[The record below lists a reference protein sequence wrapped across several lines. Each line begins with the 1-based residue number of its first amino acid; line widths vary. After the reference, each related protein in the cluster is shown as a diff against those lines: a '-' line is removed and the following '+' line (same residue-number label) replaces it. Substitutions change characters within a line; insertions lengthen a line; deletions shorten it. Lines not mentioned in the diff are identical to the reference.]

1 MTRVTDDRR
10 MAKLACTT
18 FDGALASVATGL
30 MARGRQATGLILS
43 GAGDGYTVTISRTWR
58 RCNCGVGGCAVCR
71 TGLVTVNLL
80 RRRTFIN
87 V

>member
-1 MTRVTDDRR
+1 VTRVTDDGR
-10 MAKLACTT
+10 MAKLASTT

-58 RCNCGVGGCAVCR
+58 RCNCRGGAVCR